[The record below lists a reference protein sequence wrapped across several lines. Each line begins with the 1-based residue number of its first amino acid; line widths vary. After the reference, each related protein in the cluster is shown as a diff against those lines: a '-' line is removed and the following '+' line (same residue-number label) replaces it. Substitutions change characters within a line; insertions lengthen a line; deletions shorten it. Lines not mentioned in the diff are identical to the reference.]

1 MVWPYEW
8 PSFIC
13 SLEGNEVITWIKGGD
28 IIDPRLGTQKKL
40 DILISKGR
48 IEKLFTPGS
57 FQPPGGGQVKTGDA
71 SGMFVTP
78 GLIDMHVHF
87 REPGEEYKETIA
99 SGSTAAAAGG
109 FTAVACMPNT
119 NPVND
124 SRSVTEF
131 VLERA
136 RKANVVRVYPVAAIS
151 KGQKGESL
159 TEFGDLKQAGA
170 VAVSD
175 DGRPVTSSEL
185 MRRAIEYA
193 RFFQLPVISHC
204 QDLSLS
210 SEGVMHEGSI
220 STRLGL
226 RGIPAATEEI
236 MVVRDILLAKLA
248 GYPVH
253 IAHVSTE
260 GSVTFIRQAKEEG
273 IPVTAETAPH
283 YFSLDHTAVIGYDTN
298 AKMNPPLRE
307 PKDVDAIKRGL
318 SEGVIDVIATDHAPH
333 SLLEKNVEFDKAS
346 FGIIGLQTALPLTL
360 ALVREGVMDLPGAIA
375 KLSYNPAAILNTKG
389 GVIEEDKEADLTI
402 IDLNKEYVFTEER
415 IKSKSHNS
423 PFIGAKMKGM
433 AVLTMVKGRIVW
445 ESNELNPGS

>member
-1 MVWPYEW
+1 
-8 PSFIC
+8 
-13 SLEGNEVITWIKGGD
+13 LEGDEVITWIKGGD
-28 IIDPRLGTQKKL
+28 IIDPRLGKQKKL
-40 DILISKGR
+40 DILIHKGR
-48 IEKLFTPGS
+48 IEKLLTPGS
-57 FQPPGGGQVKTGDA
+57 FRPPGSGDVKTVDA
-71 SGMFVTP
+71 SGMVVTP
-78 GLIDMHVHF
+78 GLIDMHVHL

-99 SGSTAAAAGG
+99 SGSMAAAAGG

-119 NPVND
+119 TPIND
-124 SRSVTEF
+124 SRFVTEF
-131 VLERA
+131 MLERA
-136 RKANVVRVYPVAAIS
+136 RKANLVRVYPVAAIS

-159 TEFGDLKQAGA
+159 TEFGELKQAGA

-204 QDLSLS
+204 EDLSLS
-210 SEGVMHEGSI
+210 PKGVMHEGSI

-226 RGIPAATEEI
+226 RGIPATTEEI
-236 MVVRDILLAKLA
+236 MVVRDILLAKLT

-260 GSVTFIRQAKEEG
+260 GSVAFIRQAKEEG
-273 IPVTAETAPH
+273 IRVTAETAPH
-283 YFSLDHTAVIGYDTN
+283 YFSLDHTAVIGYDTS

-307 PKDVDAIKRGL
+307 PKDVEAIKRGL

-333 SLLEKNVEFDKAS
+333 SPLEKDVEFDKAS

-360 ALVREGVMDLPGAIA
+360 ALVREGVIDLPGGIA

-389 GVIEEDKEADLTI
+389 GIIEEDREADLTI
-402 IDLNKEYVFTEER
+402 IDLNREYVFTKER

-423 PFIGAKMKGM
+423 PFIGVNMKGM
-433 AVLTMVKGRIVW
+433 AVLTMVRGRIVW
-445 ESNELNPGS
+445 GSDELSPSSR